1 MDTSYSPPYE
11 LTSAIVTLVA
21 EASQLLGRLSVLDST
36 ASNLRLRRANR
47 IRTIQ
52 GSLAI
57 EGNTLSEEQ
66 VTAIVEGKRILA
78 PPRELQEVRNAILAY
93 ERFDTWTPDS
103 LEDLLAAHRVLMAG
117 LVDDPGS
124 FRSGGVGVMAGER
137 VIHVAPPAGR
147 VPALMKDLFAW
158 IESTDAHPL
167 IASSIFHYEFEF
179 IHPFAD
185 GNGRIG
191 RLWQSLIL
199 SRWNP
204 LFANLPVESIVYQHQ
219 AEYYDALNAS
229 GAQGES
235 SIFIEFMLRRIL
247 DALKSLSAP
256 DFGPEVVPEVTPE
269 VMRLLKVLKGEMTRK
284 AIQAKLGLKDEK
296 NFRRSYQQPA
306 VARKLI
312 EMTIPDKPNSRLQK
326 YRITSAGRAYLQ
338 EKK

>member
-1 MDTSYSPPYE
+1 MDRSYSPPYK

-21 EASQLLGRLSVLDST
+21 EVSQLLGRLSVLDST
-36 ASNLRLRRANR
+36 ASDLRLRRANR

-57 EGNTLSEEQ
+57 EGNSLSEEQ
-66 VTAIVEGKRILA
+66 VTAILEGKRVLA
-78 PPRELQEVRNAILAY
+78 SPRELQEVRNAILAY
-93 ERFDTWTPDS
+93 ERFDTWKPDS
-103 LEDLLAAHRVLMAG
+103 LEDLLAAHRLLMAG
-117 LVDDPGS
+117 LVDDSGS
-124 FRSGGVGVMAGER
+124 FRSGGVGVMAGAR
-137 VIHVAPPAGR
+137 LVHMAPPAGR
-147 VPALMKDLFAW
+147 VPALMNDLFAW
-158 IESTDAHPL
+158 IKTTDAHLL
-167 IASSIFHYEFEF
+167 IASSVFHYEFEF
-179 IHPFAD
+179 VHPFAD

-199 SRWNP
+199 SRWKA

-219 AEYYDALNAS
+219 AEYYEALNAS
-229 GAQGES
+229 GKNGES
-235 SIFIEFMLRRIL
+235 SVFIEFMLQRIL
-247 DALKSLSAP
+247 EALQSLGVS
-256 DFGPEVVPEVTPE
+256 EVAPEVTPE
-269 VMRLLKVLKGEMTRK
+269 VMRLLKVMKGEMTRK

-326 YRITSAGRAYLQ
+326 YRITSAGKAYRM

>member
-1 MDTSYSPPYE
+1 METSYSPPYK
-11 LTSAIVTLVA
+11 LTSNIVTLVA
-21 EASQLLGRLSVLDST
+21 EVSQLLGRLSVLDST
-36 ASNLRLRRANR
+36 ASDLRLRRANR

-52 GSLAI
+52 SSLAI
-57 EGNTLSEEQ
+57 EGNALSEEQ
-66 VTAIVEGKRILA
+66 VTAIVEGKRVLA

-93 ERFDTWTPDS
+93 ERFDAWRPDS
-103 LEDLLAAHRVLMAG
+103 LEDLLAAHKILMVG

-124 FRSGGVGVMAGER
+124 FRSGGVGVMAGAR
-137 VIHVAPPAGR
+137 IVHMAPPTGR
-147 VPALMKDLFAW
+147 VPALMNDLFGW
-158 IESTDAHPL
+158 IKTTDAYPL
-167 IASSIFHYEFEF
+167 IASSVFHYEFEF

-199 SRWNP
+199 SRWKA

-219 AEYYDALNAS
+219 AEYYEALNAS
-229 GAQGES
+229 SKNGES
-235 SIFIEFMLRRIL
+235 SVFIEFMLQRIL
-247 DALKSLSAP
+247 EALQSLGVP
-256 DFGPEVVPEVTPE
+256 DFGPEVTPE
-269 VMRLLKVLKGEMTRK
+269 VMRLLKVMKGEMTRK

-312 EMTIPDKPNSRLQK
+312 EMTIADKPNSRLQK